1 MSQKTDDVASV
12 VQIDD
17 PEIDVQT
24 IMARIR
30 EGLVEHALDED
41 VEFPTFAVARARRG
55 EATRF
60 PEELYYQLEQANLNY
75 DRIWVELSLVE
86 DQMPLVG
93 KFINRFKRE
102 LHRLVV
108 YYVNMLG
115 ERQVTMNDA
124 LVRTLNQLVDS
135 LEQSPDGSTG
145 SPGTGSTD
153 SPRGPAEGR
162 SPDGSTGSPG
172 TGSTGSPGTGST
184 DSPRGPAEGAPDAVH
199 PEIEALRHEVAEL
212 RARLAKLE
220 AQVEAGE

>member
-1 MSQKTDDVASV
+1 MNKKTDDVASV

-41 VEFPTFAVARARRG
+41 VAFPTFAVARARRG
-55 EATRF
+55 EGTRF

-75 DRIWVELSLVE
+75 DQIWVELSMVE
-86 DQMPLVG
+86 GQMPLMGRFV
-93 KFINRFKRE
+93 NRFKRE

-135 LEQSPDGSTG
+135 LE
-145 SPGTGSTD
+145 
-153 SPRGPAEGR
+153 R
-162 SPDGSTGSPG
+162 SPDGSTGSPRG
-172 TGSTGSPGTGST
+172 PVEGQSPDGST
-184 DSPRGPAEGAPDAVH
+184 DSPRRLVEGQSPEPVEGSPDAVH

-220 AQVEAGE
+220 AQVAAAE